1 MQELIALLKQEK
13 DIKLLI
19 EQEEMKQTRL
29 EKTFHEQNTTIYKNN
44 SVIQEQTQKKLRLSQ
59 QQTIYEN
66 ANEKYHLK
74 QKQYIQFVILFNL
87 ILLIISP
94 MMQIMTQLGVVLYIG
109 LALIAI
115 LQIPGYYLY
124 LYKEN
129 KTLKQYNIHELI
141 SNIKEISKELD
152 KISEKQNNIKTTNK
166 QIEQALL
173 QSKQRLLQLNQAL
186 TRIEEQKN
194 NIIFSVEY
202 EETILPEEKT
212 YQKKISKF

>member
-13 DIKLLI
+13 DIKQLI
-19 EQEEMKQTRL
+19 EQEKMKQSRL

-44 SVIQEQTQKKLRLSQ
+44 SVIQEQTQKKQRLSQ

-94 MMQIMTQLGVVLYIG
+94 MMQIITQLGMVLYIG

>member
-13 DIKLLI
+13 DIKQLI
-19 EQEEMKQTRL
+19 EQEKMKQSRL

-44 SVIQEQTQKKLRLSQ
+44 SVIQEQTQKKQRLSQ

-94 MMQIMTQLGVVLYIG
+94 MMQIITQLGMVLYIG

-115 LQIPGYYLY
+115 LQIPCYCLY

-129 KTLKQYNIHELI
+129 KTLKQYNIHELT

-152 KISEKQNNIKTTNK
+152 KISEKQNNIKKTNE

-202 EETILPEEKT
+202 EETMLPEEKT

>member
-13 DIKLLI
+13 DIKQLI
-19 EQEEMKQTRL
+19 EQEKMKQSRL

-44 SVIQEQTQKKLRLSQ
+44 SVIQEQTQKKQRLSQ

-94 MMQIMTQLGVVLYIG
+94 MMQIITQLGMVLYIG

-141 SNIKEISKELD
+141 SNIKEISKELGE
-152 KISEKQNNIKTTNK
+152 ISEKQNDIKTTNK

>member
-13 DIKLLI
+13 DIKQLI
-19 EQEEMKQTRL
+19 EQEKMKQSRL

-44 SVIQEQTQKKLRLSQ
+44 SVIQEQTQKKQRLSQ

-94 MMQIMTQLGVVLYIG
+94 MMQIITQLGMVLYIG

-115 LQIPGYYLY
+115 LQIPCYCLY

-129 KTLKQYNIHELI
+129 KTLKQYNIHELT

-152 KISEKQNNIKTTNK
+152 KISEKQNNIKKTNE

-212 YQKKISKF
+212 YQKRISKF

>member
-13 DIKLLI
+13 DIKQLI
-19 EQEEMKQTRL
+19 EQEKMKQSRL
-29 EKTFHEQNTTIYKNN
+29 EKTFNEQNNTIYKNN
-44 SVIQEQTQKKLRLSQ
+44 SVIQEQTQKKQRLSQ

-74 QKQYIQFVILFNL
+74 QKQYVQFIILFNL

-94 MMQIMTQLGVVLYIG
+94 MIQIMTQLGMVLYIG

-115 LQIPGYYLY
+115 LQIPCYCLY

-129 KTLKQYNIHELI
+129 KTLKQYNIHELT

-152 KISEKQNNIKTTNK
+152 KISEKQNNIKKTNE

>member
-1 MQELIALLKQEK
+1 MNELIALLRQEK
-13 DIKLLI
+13 DIKQLI
-19 EQEEMKQTRL
+19 EQEKMKQSRL

-44 SVIQEQTQKKLRLSQ
+44 SVIQEQTQKKQRLSQ

-94 MMQIMTQLGVVLYIG
+94 MMQIITQLGMVLYIG

-115 LQIPGYYLY
+115 LQIPCYCLY

-129 KTLKQYNIHELI
+129 KTLKQYNIHELT

-152 KISEKQNNIKTTNK
+152 KISEKQNNIKKTNE

>member
-1 MQELIALLKQEK
+1 
-13 DIKLLI
+13 
-19 EQEEMKQTRL
+19 
-29 EKTFHEQNTTIYKNN
+29 
-44 SVIQEQTQKKLRLSQ
+44 
-59 QQTIYEN
+59 
-66 ANEKYHLK
+66 
-74 QKQYIQFVILFNL
+74 
-87 ILLIISP
+87 
-94 MMQIMTQLGVVLYIG
+94 MMQIITQLGMVLYIG

-129 KTLKQYNIHELI
+129 KTLKQYNIHELT

-152 KISEKQNNIKTTNK
+152 KISEKHNNIKKTNE

>member
-13 DIKLLI
+13 DIKQLI
-19 EQEEMKQTRL
+19 EQEKMKQSRL

-44 SVIQEQTQKKLRLSQ
+44 SVIQEQTQKKQRLSQ

-94 MMQIMTQLGVVLYIG
+94 MMQIMTQLGMVLYIG

-115 LQIPGYYLY
+115 LQIPCYCLY

-129 KTLKQYNIHELI
+129 KTLRQYNIHELT

-152 KISEKQNNIKTTNK
+152 KISEKQNNIKKTNE

>member
-13 DIKLLI
+13 DIKQLI
-19 EQEEMKQTRL
+19 EQEKMKQSRL

-44 SVIQEQTQKKLRLSQ
+44 SVIQEQTQKKQRLSQ

-94 MMQIMTQLGVVLYIG
+94 MIQIMTQLGMVLYIG

-129 KTLKQYNIHELI
+129 KTLKQYNIHELT

-152 KISEKQNNIKTTNK
+152 KISEKQNNIKKTNE

-186 TRIEEQKN
+186 TRVEEQKN

>member
-1 MQELIALLKQEK
+1 MNELIALLRQEQ
-13 DIKLLI
+13 DIKEMI
-19 EQEEMKQTRL
+19 EQEKIKQERL
-29 EKTFHEQNTTIYKNN
+29 EKTYHEQNISIYKNN
-44 SVIQEQTQKKLRLSQ
+44 SFIQDKTHKREQLYQ
-59 QQTIYEN
+59 QQTLYQN
-66 ANEKYHLK
+66 TYHKFTSK
-74 QKQYIQFVILFNL
+74 QQQYYKFIILLDLILF
-87 ILLIISP
+87 IIAP
-94 MMQIMTQLGVVLYIG
+94 IVATITQFGMTVYIVF
-109 LALIAI
+109 ALIAL
-115 LQIPGYYLY
+115 LQIPSYYLY

-129 KTLKQYNIHELI
+129 KILNQYNNQEIT

>member
-13 DIKLLI
+13 DIKQLI
-19 EQEEMKQTRL
+19 EQEKMKQSRL

-44 SVIQEQTQKKLRLSQ
+44 SVIQEQTQKKQRLSQ

-94 MMQIMTQLGVVLYIG
+94 MMQIMTQLGMVLYIG

-115 LQIPGYYLY
+115 LQIPCYCLY

-129 KTLKQYNIHELI
+129 KTLKQYNIHELT

-152 KISEKQNNIKTTNK
+152 KISEKQNNIKKTNE

>member
-74 QKQYIQFVILFNL
+74 QKQYVQFIILFNL
-87 ILLIISP
+87 ILLILSP

-152 KISEKQNNIKTTNK
+152 KISEKQNNIKTINK

-202 EETILPEEKT
+202 EETMLPEEKT

>member
-13 DIKLLI
+13 DIKQLI
-19 EQEEMKQTRL
+19 EQEKMKQSRL

-44 SVIQEQTQKKLRLSQ
+44 SVIQEQTQKKQRLSQ

-74 QKQYIQFVILFNL
+74 QKQYIQFIILFNL
-87 ILLIISP
+87 ILLILSP
-94 MMQIMTQLGVVLYIG
+94 MMQIITQLGMVLYIG

-115 LQIPGYYLY
+115 LQIPCYCLY

-129 KTLKQYNIHELI
+129 KTLKQYNIHELT

-152 KISEKQNNIKTTNK
+152 KISEKQNNIKKTNE

>member
-74 QKQYIQFVILFNL
+74 QKQYVQFIILFNL
-87 ILLIISP
+87 ILLILSP
-94 MMQIMTQLGVVLYIG
+94 MMQIMTQLGMILYIG

-152 KISEKQNNIKTTNK
+152 KISEKQNNIKTINK

-202 EETILPEEKT
+202 EETMLPEEKT

>member
-13 DIKLLI
+13 DIKQLI
-19 EQEEMKQTRL
+19 EQEKMKQSRL

-44 SVIQEQTQKKLRLSQ
+44 SVIQEQTQKKQRLSQ

-74 QKQYIQFVILFNL
+74 QKQYVQFIILFNL
-87 ILLIISP
+87 ILLILSP
-94 MMQIMTQLGVVLYIG
+94 MIQIMTQLGMVLYIG

>member
-13 DIKLLI
+13 DIKQLI
-19 EQEEMKQTRL
+19 EQEEMKQSRL

-44 SVIQEQTQKKLRLSQ
+44 SVIQEQTQKKQRLSQ

-74 QKQYIQFVILFNL
+74 QKQYVQFIILFNL
-87 ILLIISP
+87 ILLILSP

-202 EETILPEEKT
+202 EETMLPEEKT

>member
-13 DIKLLI
+13 DIKQLI
-19 EQEEMKQTRL
+19 EQEKMKQSRL

-44 SVIQEQTQKKLRLSQ
+44 SVIQEQTQKKQRLSQ

-94 MMQIMTQLGVVLYIG
+94 MMQIITQLGMVLYIG

-115 LQIPGYYLY
+115 LQIPCYCLY

-129 KTLKQYNIHELI
+129 KTLKQYNIHELT

-152 KISEKQNNIKTTNK
+152 KISEKQNNIKKTNE

-186 TRIEEQKN
+186 TRIEEQKT

-202 EETILPEEKT
+202 EETSLPEEKT

>member
-74 QKQYIQFVILFNL
+74 QKQYVQFIILFNL
-87 ILLIISP
+87 ILLILSP

-152 KISEKQNNIKTTNK
+152 KISEKQNDIKTTNK

-173 QSKQRLLQLNQAL
+173 QSKQRLLELNQAL

-202 EETILPEEKT
+202 EETMLPEEKT

>member
-13 DIKLLI
+13 DIKQLI
-19 EQEEMKQTRL
+19 EQEKMKQSRL

-44 SVIQEQTQKKLRLSQ
+44 SVIQEQTQKKQRLSQ

-94 MMQIMTQLGVVLYIG
+94 MMQIITQLGMVLYIG

-115 LQIPGYYLY
+115 LQIPCYCLY

-129 KTLKQYNIHELI
+129 KTLKQYNIHELT

-152 KISEKQNNIKTTNK
+152 KISEKQNNIKKTNE

>member
-13 DIKLLI
+13 DIKQLI
-19 EQEEMKQTRL
+19 EQEKMKQSRL

-44 SVIQEQTQKKLRLSQ
+44 SVIQEQTQKKQRLSQ

-74 QKQYIQFVILFNL
+74 QKQYVQFIILFNL
-87 ILLIISP
+87 ILLILSP
-94 MMQIMTQLGVVLYIG
+94 MMQIITQLGMVLYIG

-115 LQIPGYYLY
+115 LQIPCYCLY

-129 KTLKQYNIHELI
+129 KTLKQYNIHELT

-152 KISEKQNNIKTTNK
+152 KISEKQNNIKKTNE

>member
-13 DIKLLI
+13 DIKQLI
-19 EQEEMKQTRL
+19 EQEKLKQSRL

-44 SVIQEQTQKKLRLSQ
+44 SVIQEQTQKKQRLSQ

-94 MMQIMTQLGVVLYIG
+94 MMQIMTQLGMVLYIG

-115 LQIPGYYLY
+115 LQIPCYCLY

-129 KTLKQYNIHELI
+129 KTLKQYNIHELT

-152 KISEKQNNIKTTNK
+152 KISEKQNNIKKTNE

>member
-13 DIKLLI
+13 DIKQLI
-19 EQEEMKQTRL
+19 EQEKMKQSRL

-44 SVIQEQTQKKLRLSQ
+44 SVIQEQTQKKQRLSQ

-94 MMQIMTQLGVVLYIG
+94 MMQIITQLGMVLYIG

-129 KTLKQYNIHELI
+129 KTLKQYNIHELT

-152 KISEKQNNIKTTNK
+152 KISEKQNNIKKTNE

>member
-13 DIKLLI
+13 DIKQLI
-19 EQEEMKQTRL
+19 EQEKMKQSRL

-44 SVIQEQTQKKLRLSQ
+44 SVIQEQTQKKQRLSQ

-94 MMQIMTQLGVVLYIG
+94 MMQIITQLGMVLYIG

-115 LQIPGYYLY
+115 LQIPCYCLY

-129 KTLKQYNIHELI
+129 KTLKQYNIHELT

-152 KISEKQNNIKTTNK
+152 KFSEKQNNIKKTNE

>member
-1 MQELIALLKQEK
+1 MI
-13 DIKLLI
+13 
-19 EQEEMKQTRL
+19 
-29 EKTFHEQNTTIYKNN
+29 
-44 SVIQEQTQKKLRLSQ
+44 
-59 QQTIYEN
+59 
-66 ANEKYHLK
+66 
-74 QKQYIQFVILFNL
+74 
-87 ILLIISP
+87 
-94 MMQIMTQLGVVLYIG
+94 QIMTQLGMILYIG
-109 LALIAI
+109 LALVAI

-129 KTLKQYNIHELI
+129 KILKQYNIQELT
-141 SNIKEISKELD
+141 SNIKEISKVLD
-152 KISEKQNNIKTTNK
+152 EISKKQNDIKTTNK

-202 EETILPEEKT
+202 EETMLPDKKT

>member
-19 EQEEMKQTRL
+19 EQEEIKQARL
-29 EKTFHEQNTTIYKNN
+29 EKTFHEQNATIYKNN
-44 SVIQEQTQKKLRLSQ
+44 SVIQEQTQKKQRLSQ

-94 MMQIMTQLGVVLYIG
+94 MMQIITQLGMVLYIG

-115 LQIPGYYLY
+115 LQIPCYCLY

-129 KTLKQYNIHELI
+129 KTLKQYNIHELT

-152 KISEKQNNIKTTNK
+152 KISEKQNNIKKTNE

-202 EETILPEEKT
+202 EETMLPEEKT

>member
-13 DIKLLI
+13 DIKQLI
-19 EQEEMKQTRL
+19 EQEKMKQSRL

-44 SVIQEQTQKKLRLSQ
+44 SVIQEQTQKKQRLSQ

-94 MMQIMTQLGVVLYIG
+94 MIQIMTQLGMVLYIG

-115 LQIPGYYLY
+115 LQIPCYCLY

-129 KTLKQYNIHELI
+129 KTLKQYNIHELT

-152 KISEKQNNIKTTNK
+152 KISEKQNNIKKTNE

>member
-13 DIKLLI
+13 DIKQLI
-19 EQEEMKQTRL
+19 EQEKMKQSRL

-44 SVIQEQTQKKLRLSQ
+44 SVIQEQTQKKQRLSQ

-94 MMQIMTQLGVVLYIG
+94 MMQIITQLGMVLYIG

-115 LQIPGYYLY
+115 LQIPCYCLY

-129 KTLKQYNIHELI
+129 KTLRQYNIHELT

-152 KISEKQNNIKTTNK
+152 KISEKQNNIKKTNE

-212 YQKKISKF
+212 YQKRISKF

>member
-1 MQELIALLKQEK
+1 MNELIALLRQEQ
-13 DIKLLI
+13 DIKEMI
-19 EQEEMKQTRL
+19 EQEKIKQERL
-29 EKTFHEQNTTIYKNN
+29 EKTYHEQNISIYKNN
-44 SVIQEQTQKKLRLSQ
+44 SFIQDKTHKREQLYQ
-59 QQTIYEN
+59 QQTLYQN
-66 ANEKYHLK
+66 TYHKFTSK
-74 QKQYIQFVILFNL
+74 QQQYYKFIILLDLILF
-87 ILLIISP
+87 IIAP
-94 MMQIMTQLGVVLYIG
+94 IVATITQFGMTVYIVF
-109 LALIAI
+109 ALIAL
-115 LQIPGYYLY
+115 LQIPSYYLY

-129 KTLKQYNIHELI
+129 KILNQYNIHELT

-152 KISEKQNNIKTTNK
+152 KISEKQNNIKKTNE

-202 EETILPEEKT
+202 EETMLPEEKT

>member
-13 DIKLLI
+13 DIKQLI
-19 EQEEMKQTRL
+19 EQEKMKQSRL

-44 SVIQEQTQKKLRLSQ
+44 SVIQEQTQKKQRLSQ

-94 MMQIMTQLGVVLYIG
+94 MMQIITQLGMVLYIG

-115 LQIPGYYLY
+115 LQIPCYCLY

-129 KTLKQYNIHELI
+129 KTLKQYNIHELT

-152 KISEKQNNIKTTNK
+152 KISEKQNNIKKTNE

-173 QSKQRLLQLNQAL
+173 QSKQRLLQLNEAL
-186 TRIEEQKN
+186 TRIEDKKN
-194 NIIFSVEY
+194 TIIFSAEY
-202 EETILPEEKT
+202 EETIQPEEKT
-212 YQKKISKF
+212 YQKRISKF

>member
-13 DIKLLI
+13 DIKQLI
-19 EQEEMKQTRL
+19 EQEKMKQSRL

-44 SVIQEQTQKKLRLSQ
+44 SVIQEQTQKKQRLSQ

-94 MMQIMTQLGVVLYIG
+94 MMQIITQLGMVLYIG

-202 EETILPEEKT
+202 EESILPEEKT
-212 YQKKISKF
+212 YQKRISKF

>member
-13 DIKLLI
+13 DIKQLI
-19 EQEEMKQTRL
+19 EQEKMKQSRL

-44 SVIQEQTQKKLRLSQ
+44 SVIQEQTQKKQRLSQ
-59 QQTIYEN
+59 QQTLYEN

-94 MMQIMTQLGVVLYIG
+94 MMQIITQLGMVLYIG

-115 LQIPGYYLY
+115 LQIPCYCLY

-129 KTLKQYNIHELI
+129 KTLKQYNIHELT
-141 SNIKEISKELD
+141 SNIKKISKELD
-152 KISEKQNNIKTTNK
+152 KISEKQNNIKKTNE

>member
-13 DIKLLI
+13 DIKQLI
-19 EQEEMKQTRL
+19 EQEKMKQSRL

-44 SVIQEQTQKKLRLSQ
+44 SVIQEQTQKKQRLSQ

-94 MMQIMTQLGVVLYIG
+94 MMQIMTQLGMVLYIG

-115 LQIPGYYLY
+115 LQIPCYCLY

-129 KTLKQYNIHELI
+129 KTLRQYNIHELT

-152 KISEKQNNIKTTNK
+152 KISEKQNNIKKTNE

-202 EETILPEEKT
+202 EETTLPEEKT

>member
-13 DIKLLI
+13 DIKQLI
-19 EQEEMKQTRL
+19 EQEKMKQSRL

-44 SVIQEQTQKKLRLSQ
+44 SVIQEQTQKKQRLSQ

-87 ILLIISP
+87 ILLILSP
-94 MMQIMTQLGVVLYIG
+94 MMQIITQLGMVLYIG

-115 LQIPGYYLY
+115 LQIPCYCLY

-129 KTLKQYNIHELI
+129 KTLKQYNIHELT

-152 KISEKQNNIKTTNK
+152 KISEKQNNIKKTNE

-202 EETILPEEKT
+202 EETTLPEEKT

>member
-13 DIKLLI
+13 DIKQLI
-19 EQEEMKQTRL
+19 EQEKMKQSRL

-44 SVIQEQTQKKLRLSQ
+44 SVIQEKNQKKQRLSQ

-94 MMQIMTQLGVVLYIG
+94 MMQIMTQLGMVLYIG

-115 LQIPGYYLY
+115 LQIPCYCLY

-129 KTLKQYNIHELI
+129 KTLKQYNIHELT

-152 KISEKQNNIKTTNK
+152 KISEKQNNIKKTNE

>member
-13 DIKLLI
+13 DIKQLI
-19 EQEEMKQTRL
+19 EQEKMKQSRL

-44 SVIQEQTQKKLRLSQ
+44 SVIQEQTQKKQRLSQ

-94 MMQIMTQLGVVLYIG
+94 MMQIMTQLGMVLYIG

-129 KTLKQYNIHELI
+129 KTLKQYNIHELT

-152 KISEKQNNIKTTNK
+152 KISEKQNNIKKTNE